1 MNFWRFS
8 HLCHFSVIPLSVF
21 QLTNMVH
28 VEIEQKCLQKIHP
41 ARYPTVP
48 ELKLQH
54 GLIKGYIGQVVG
66 EAEAF
71 IQDLIDE
78 QQKDILMRRLR

>member
-1 MNFWRFS
+1 MQRFF
-8 HLCHFSVIPLSVF
+8 LFMYFSSILT
-21 QLTNMVH
+21 QLLIL
-28 VEIEQKCLQKIHP
+28 EIDQKFLQKIHP

-66 EAEAF
+66 DAEEY
-71 IQDLIDE
+71 I
-78 QQKDILMRRLR
+78 

>member
-1 MNFWRFS
+1 MA
-8 HLCHFSVIPLSVF
+8 HI
-21 QLTNMVH
+21 
-28 VEIEQKCLQKIHP
+28 EIEQKCLQKIHP

-66 EAEAF
+66 EAEEF

>member
-1 MNFWRFS
+1 MLVKLGNAPFQNFQPLIFKI
-8 HLCHFSVIPLSVF
+8 SVIFIAFPL
-21 QLTNMVH
+21 
-28 VEIEQKCLQKIHP
+28 EIDQKFLQKIHP

-66 EAEAF
+66 EAETF
-71 IQDLIDE
+71 I
-78 QQKDILMRRLR
+78 

>member
-1 MNFWRFS
+1 MLVKLCKSNEFSNFGDIFVI
-8 HLCHFSVIPLSVF
+8 LLSVIKLS
-21 QLTNMVH
+21 NMKC

-54 GLIKGYIGQVVG
+54 GLIKGYMGQVVG

-71 IQDLIDE
+71 I
-78 QQKDILMRRLR
+78 

>member
-1 MNFWRFS
+1 MI
-8 HLCHFSVIPLSVF
+8 HLLVINLS
-21 QLTNMVH
+21 NMEC
-28 VEIEQKCLQKIHP
+28 VEIDQKCLQKIHP

-54 GLIKGYIGQVVG
+54 GLIKGYMGQVVG

-71 IQDLIDE
+71 I
-78 QQKDILMRRLR
+78 

>member
-1 MNFWRFS
+1 MIF
-8 HLCHFSVIPLSVF
+8 LSVF
-21 QLTNMVH
+21 PLSNINF

-48 ELKLQH
+48 ELKFQH
-54 GLIKGYIGQVVG
+54 GLIKGYMGHVVG

-71 IQDLIDE
+71 I
-78 QQKDILMRRLR
+78 

>member
-1 MNFWRFS
+1 MPF
-8 HLCHFSVIPLSVF
+8 LCHPFSVF
-21 QLTNMVH
+21 QLTNMVD